1 MFLHRSSTIFDINIL
16 LFLTLFIIIN
26 YQSFIKI
33 ISIFYPYLLIFYI
46 EMLTLYFTC
55 INSHIYFSID
65 HINFGLFSLFVF
77 RFSKVTPFLRVE
89 GQLVIFFF
97 NRFCIKNLTKAS
109 SFLLI
114 FSILQDLIK
123 MNQLKIILSL
133 HCKFDL
139 FINVFQK

>member
-26 YQSFIKI
+26 YQSFII

-55 INSHIYFSID
+55 ISSHIYFSID

-123 MNQLKIILSL
+123 MNQLKIILLL